1 VPRPKRLTEVERR
14 DLLVRRG
21 ELAALGRHPAWDV
34 FVASVE
40 ERILEMERQTLAIT
54 LHGGEETPIPT
65 DRILYMRGYIAGMR
79 WALGV
84 PSLAQTQLER
94 DTTRQQGVAA

>member
-1 VPRPKRLTEVERR
+1 MPRRKLTEVERR

-21 ELAALGRHPAWDV
+21 ELTALGQHPAWAV
-34 FVASVE
+34 FVAAIE
-40 ERILEMERQTLAIT
+40 ENILEMERQTLAIT
-54 LHGGEETPIPT
+54 LHGTETIPVPAE
-65 DRILYMRGYIAGMR
+65 RILYMRGYLAGMR

-94 DTTRQQGVAA
+94 ETPRQQGVAA